1 MKIRGGLRF
10 ILLSEI
16 VFPFVLLILGVLLGL
31 LQALQ
36 RAGIIKST
44 SYLGIEY
51 YQGLT
56 LHGAINAVVFTT
68 FIIVAFSNAMVMFS
82 LKRSLKPAVQWVS
95 WLLMVGG
102 TLMAAYAML
111 TGKANVL
118 YTFYPPL
125 IAHWTFYLGV
135 VLLAVGPLLP
145 FFLDWI
151 PNYIAWRRE
160 NRGEQF
166 PLPVLGVFVT
176 FILWFII
183 IIPVAVEIL
192 FQLLPLS
199 LGWVDE
205 VNPLLA
211 RTLFWFFGHALVY
224 FWLLPAYIMLYS
236 ILPRVVG
243 GKLYSD
249 PAARLALLLFLVFSV
264 PVGLHHQ
271 YTEGGLSAGWKLWH
285 AFLTFMVALPS
296 FITAFTVAA
305 SLEYGARQRG
315 GKGLFAWWAKLPYFG
330 RQGDQWLFSYFIA
343 GLLLFLVGGITGIVN
358 ASYNLNLAVHN
369 TSWVVG
375 HFHTTVGGLV
385 TLAFLAI
392 SLYMVAQ
399 LRGTE
404 VKLKGLAISAPY
416 LWLIGMMIFEVA
428 MSVAAFY
435 GFPRRSATG
444 TTYMDPA
451 SPLYQPA
458 WYFWSHLSAWGG
470 VIAVLGF
477 VAYMVSFFTTLV
489 ARPVR
494 EPVVEFP
501 IAEALHKE
509 RVPLLTNLRP
519 WLAVS
524 ILLIAFSYTYP
535 IYESMTRGISAKS
548 PAYNDRL
555 PVPIKQTQTEAS
567 AEINR

>member
-16 VFPFVLLILGVLLGL
+16 VLPFVLLILGVLLGL

-44 SYLGIEY
+44 SYLGMEY

-82 LKRSLKPAVQWVS
+82 LKRSLKPTVQWVS
-95 WLLMVGG
+95 WFLMVGG

-125 IAHWTFYLGV
+125 TAHWTFYLGV
-135 VLLAVGPLLP
+135 VFLAVGSLLP

-236 ILPRVVG
+236 ILPKVVG

-315 GKGLFAWWAKLPYFG
+315 GT
-330 RQGDQWLFSYFIA
+330 DS
-343 GLLLFLVGGITGIVN
+343 
-358 ASYNLNLAVHN
+358 
-369 TSWVVG
+369 
-375 HFHTTVGGLV
+375 
-385 TLAFLAI
+385 I
-392 SLYMVAQ
+392 STNY
-399 LRGTE
+399 
-404 VKLKGLAISAPY
+404 K
-416 LWLIGMMIFEVA
+416 
-428 MSVAAFY
+428 
-435 GFPRRSATG
+435 
-444 TTYMDPA
+444 A
-451 SPLYQPA
+451 SP
-458 WYFWSHLSAWGG
+458 
-470 VIAVLGF
+470 
-477 VAYMVSFFTTLV
+477 
-489 ARPVR
+489 
-494 EPVVEFP
+494 
-501 IAEALHKE
+501 
-509 RVPLLTNLRP
+509 
-519 WLAVS
+519 
-524 ILLIAFSYTYP
+524 
-535 IYESMTRGISAKS
+535 
-548 PAYNDRL
+548 
-555 PVPIKQTQTEAS
+555 
-567 AEINR
+567 